1 MASVAVV
8 YTTRWLLIGST
19 SPLVVKV
26 TATYHTT
33 AIAGF
38 TSVIVASCD
47 PQNIMIILIL
57 FNIPKQKTIN
67 EIRYKIHSKRK

>member
-19 SPLVVKV
+19 SPPVVKV

-47 PQNIMIILIL
+47 PQNIMTILIL